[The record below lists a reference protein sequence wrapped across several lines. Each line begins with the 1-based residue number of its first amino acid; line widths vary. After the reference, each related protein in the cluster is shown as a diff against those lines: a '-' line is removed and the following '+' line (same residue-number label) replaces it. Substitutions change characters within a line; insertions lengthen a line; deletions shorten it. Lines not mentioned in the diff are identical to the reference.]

1 MKTRILT
8 FSGRGLGGTQP
19 EILHAVA
26 EKLSDCAALHPDL
39 ICFPEEVLICG
50 GDNGTPDWAAHNAAA
65 LAMFRAQ
72 AARLHANIVCGLEEP
87 AELPG
92 KRYNTAYFIDRT
104 GAVIGRYRKR
114 HLTYRAASFG
124 LPGSATSAGWG

>member
-39 ICFPEEVLICG
+39 ICFPEEVLI
-50 GDNGTPDWAAHNAAA
+50 
-65 LAMFRAQ
+65 
-72 AARLHANIVCGLEEP
+72 
-87 AELPG
+87 
-92 KRYNTAYFIDRT
+92 
-104 GAVIGRYRKR
+104 
-114 HLTYRAASFG
+114 
-124 LPGSATSAGWG
+124 